1 MPKEEIKSFTW
12 DFYSKLIIIIFAV
25 LQIMRW
31 RILPQFM
38 DMYYHL
44 LTAWGFNQSGGY
56 SGWDFWQYAPVGRVH
71 IYPPFFHIILSI
83 FLKLGIDKIILAK
96 TFETITPIL
105 FLITSYWFF
114 RKNYGERL
122 GFFILFAF
130 SSSFSFYLS
139 LINNIPATFALIFG
153 ILAFDKLF
161 GENIIGAIMFSLL
174 CFYTHIGASWFI
186 IFSIFLYG
194 LLDAKIRKRSLII
207 VITAVILSI
216 PVIIKQFAGAK
227 FIPLSGINEK
237 YFCEFKTI
245 EYLLALLG
253 AAIILS
259 KKNKYYLI
267 LSLFLASF
275 IFLFYPYRFFSAQGY
290 LPVILLCAVSLDFL
304 YDSIKNRNVFLKVP
318 TLALA
323 LVFILIISPT
333 ISMYKNQIWEKLKY
347 RIYFFDSAFV
357 NMVLPQLNE
366 RIPSISLWHSD
377 VYPATAELIRK
388 NSVEG
393 EIVYS
398 TFPIVGVCLSSISER
413 PSANALLPEVNPFKR
428 FDPLVSSKIIIFGQ
442 DDSPELIEH
451 LANKYNLTKIGENK
465 MFILYKNNQC
475 NTKINIRKASVPFWC
490 IWIAGYVFIIMLL
503 WGNFRRKFRRKFV

>member
-12 DFYSKLIIIIFAV
+12 DFYSKLIIIIFTV

-31 RILPQFM
+31 RLLPQFM

-44 LTAWGFNQSGGY
+44 LTAWGFNQAGGY
-56 SGWDFWQYAPVGRVH
+56 SGWDFWEYAPVGRIH

-83 FLKLGIDKIILAK
+83 FLKLGIEKIILAK
-96 TFETITPIL
+96 TFEAITPSL
-105 FLITSYWFF
+105 FLITLYWFF

-122 GFFILFAF
+122 AFFILIAF

-139 LINNIPATFALIFG
+139 LVNNIPATLALIFG

-161 GENIIGAIMFSLL
+161 EDKIISAIIFFLL
-174 CFYTHIGASWFI
+174 CFYTHIGVSWFI
-186 IFSIFLYG
+186 IFSVFLYG
-194 LLDAKIRKRSLII
+194 LFDAKIRKKSLIV
-207 VITAVILSI
+207 VITAVILSV
-216 PVIIKQFAGAK
+216 PVIIKQFTGAR
-227 FIPLSGINEK
+227 FISLSGINEK
-237 YFCEFKTI
+237 YFCEFKTV

-253 AAIILS
+253 LAIILS

-275 IFLFYPYRFFSAQGY
+275 VFLFYPYRFFSAQGY
-290 LPVILLCAVSLDFL
+290 LPVILLCAVSMDFL
-304 YDSIKNRNVFLKVP
+304 YDLIKNRNVFLRVS
-318 TLALA
+318 TLAAA
-323 LVFILIISPT
+323 LVFILIVSPT
-333 ISMYKNQIWEKLKY
+333 ISMYKNQILEKLKF

-377 VYPATAELIRK
+377 IYPATAELIRK

-393 EIVYS
+393 EVIYS
-398 TFPIVGVCLSSISER
+398 TLFIAGVCLSSISER

-428 FDPLVSSKIIIFGQ
+428 FDPLVSSKIVIFGQ
-442 DDSPELIEH
+442 DDSPELIKI

-475 NTKINIRKASVPFWC
+475 NAKINIRKASIPFWC
-490 IWIAGYVFIIMLL
+490 IWIAGCVFISILL
-503 WGNFRRKFRRKFV
+503 WDNFRIKFRRKFV